1 MAPMSDEGPEQPID
15 LSDAYSVKTPED
27 NKALY
32 AKWAASYE
40 TSFVDVKKYRYPRAI
55 AELFDRVVPHGLG
68 NLIADVGCGT
78 GLVGLYLS
86 ALRSEVIIDGLDISR
101 QMLEQA
107 GAKKRG
113 DGSAVYRNLIE
124 ADLTQVIGSASGPY
138 DCLISSGTFTHG
150 HLGPDA
156 LHNLIPLV
164 RKGGWFLIGVNA
176 EHFAGRGFDKE
187 FVALAESGQICA
199 PTFEKIQV
207 YDVGSPH
214 YGDQSITARFMRL

>member
-1 MAPMSDEGPEQPID
+1 MSDANSGHPID
-15 LSDAYSVKTPED
+15 LSDAYSVKTPQD

-40 TSFVDVKKYRYPRAI
+40 SSFVDAKKYRYPRAI
-55 AELFDRVVPHGLG
+55 AELFDRVTPYDLG

-86 ALRSEVIIDGLDISR
+86 ALRGGVIVDGLDISP

-107 GAKKRG
+107 GAKKRS

-124 ADLTQVIGSASGPY
+124 ADLTQEIKSAHGPY
-138 DCLISSGTFTHG
+138 DSLISSGTFTHG

-156 LHNLIPLV
+156 LRNLIPLV
-164 RKGGWFLIGVNA
+164 RSGGWFLIGVNA
-176 EHFAGRGFDKE
+176 EHFAGLGFDEE
-187 FVALAESGQICA
+187 FAALAKNGQICA
-199 PTFEKIQV
+199 PTFEKIHV

-214 YGDQSITARFMRL
+214 YGDQSVTARFVRL